1 MSINPV
7 QSFGPQD
14 VAQSADARA
23 VRTQP
28 AAPSRTP
35 KAVEQPDLGTASN
48 QEIQRARNAAVERE
62 QPEDVVQVQTD
73 SQLGNQIVIKYTDQ
87 ATGRTILQVPSSE
100 VLSVARGIAEDL
112 RHELKPE
119 ANSTSGT
126 TGGEKHGH

>member
-14 VAQSADARA
+14 AAQSADVRT

-28 AAPSRTP
+28 AAPSHTR
-35 KAVEQPDLGTASN
+35 KAVEQSNVGTESN
-48 QEIQRARNAAVERE
+48 QELQRERNAAVERE
-62 QPEDVVQVQTD
+62 EPQDVVQVQTD

-87 ATGRTILQVPSSE
+87 ATGQTILQVPSSE